1 MSRANGI
8 TSETITSFLYEEVL
22 SPTEKATILGLL
34 DALSN
39 LDLVND
45 LTTGGTNKAAT
56 AETVKTLKGIIDNL
70 DIVSSTDI
78 VNDLTTG
85 GTAVPASAEQVK
97 VLKGFIDAINA
108 LLASDDVTLDELQE
122 VVDFIKANRDTLDAL
137 GIANIAGL
145 QSALDAKAASTVI
158 GDYTTPA
165 EPASNTAH
173 AFDCSNKSSLHLI
186 DNDIDTT
193 ITISNI
199 ANGQKVTV
207 TGNNNITGHTVTIA
221 HATYTIHGD
230 QTVIGNE
237 ATNLFWSVDIER
249 FNQNLLVTQT
259 TFPS

>member
-85 GTAVPASAEQVK
+85 GIAVPASAEQVK
-97 VLKGFIDAINA
+97 VLKGFIDAINS
-108 LLASDDVTLDELQE
+108 LLASDEVSLDELQE
-122 VVDFIKANRDTLDAL
+122 VVDFIQLNRSDLDAL

-145 QSALDAKAASTVI
+145 QNALDAKAASTVI
-158 GDYTTPA
+158 DDYTAPA
-165 EPASNTAH
+165 TGASAAAH
-173 AFDCSNKSSLHLI
+173 AFDCAGKSGFRLP
-186 DNDIDTT
+186 NNATNTT
-193 ITISNI
+193 VTLSNI
-199 ANGQKVTV
+199 SDMQRVTIA
-207 TGNNNITGHTVTIA
+207 GNNTVAGNSVTIA
-221 HATYTIHGD
+221 HATYTVLGD
-230 QTVIGNE
+230 QNVITNE
-237 ATNLFWSVDIER
+237 ATKTEFSIDIECVGSTLR
-249 FNQNLLVTQT
+249 VTQNV
-259 TFPS
+259 FG